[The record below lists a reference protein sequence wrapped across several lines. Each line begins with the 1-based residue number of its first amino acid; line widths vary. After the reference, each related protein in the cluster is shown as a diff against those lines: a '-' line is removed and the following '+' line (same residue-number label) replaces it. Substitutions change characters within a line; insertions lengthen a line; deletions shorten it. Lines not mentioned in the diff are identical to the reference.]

1 MKNKDRDPDH
11 TRRREA
17 GNREETPDGKRIA
30 ERLYGGLDNE
40 PDALDEEAETE
51 DEPTL
56 FNDEDD
62 DMAHSSK
69 RKANRHERE
78 LVKIAEAKD
87 LEAERAYASNGES
100 LGEVKACD
108 VLVRGRDADVMDA
121 LRIQAKRRKSIASY
135 LEPPEG
141 TDAVVVREDR
151 AENLIV
157 LPFKDF
163 LDLLTD

>member
-1 MKNKDRDPDH
+1 MKNKDRDNQH
-11 TRRREA
+11 KRRRET
-17 GNREETPDGKRIA
+17 GSTGDSPDGKKIA
-30 ERLYGGLDNE
+30 EALYGGN
-40 PDALDEEAETE
+40 PSALEEEEESE

-56 FNDEDD
+56 FTDETD

-78 LVKIAEAKD
+78 LVKIAEAKG
-87 LEAERAYASNGES
+87 LEAERAYASNGKS

-108 VLVRGRDADVMDA
+108 VLVRGSDSDVMDR

-141 TDAVVVREDR
+141 TDAVVIREDR

-163 LDLLTD
+163 LEMLS

>member
-1 MKNKDRDPDH
+1 MKNPDRDSDH
-11 TRRREA
+11 ARRRDTGER
-17 GNREETPDGKRIA
+17 GEPPDGKEIA
-30 ERLYGGLDNE
+30 ERLYGGFTDTDNK
-40 PDALDEEAETE
+40 PIL
-51 DEPTL
+51 P
-56 FNDEDD
+56 
-62 DMAHSSK
+62 MPHPSK

-78 LVKIAEAKD
+78 LVKIAEAKG

-108 VLVRGRDADVMDA
+108 VLVRGRDADVMDG

-141 TDAVVVREDR
+141 TDVVVVREDR
-151 AENLIV
+151 ADNLVV

-163 LDLLTD
+163 LDLLR